1 MKRRWIA
8 MFSQT
13 GSEVAALAKH
23 LGQWPDVIITNNT
36 DRSKWCKKLQ
46 ELELRQKGKV
56 YGGGTTI
63 QVVSSI
69 QARTANFLHNIDGS
83 KNALITLHG
92 WLRIV
97 PKDICEQYEIVNGH
111 PGLITAFPEL
121 KGKDPQVRAYDAGY
135 ATIGSV
141 VHKVTPIVYTT
152 VEDSG
157 VLLTMRYLCEPKK
170 RRNIV
175 SFLWEKILDRFND
188 PQNPDMDLAYPT
200 RRAITS
206 SFGGKSDGGADE

>member
-1 MKRRWIA
+1 

-46 ELELRQKGKV
+46 ELELRQKGKI
-56 YGGGTTI
+56 YGGGPTI

-69 QARTANFLHNIDGS
+69 QARTANFLHNIEGS
-83 KNALITLHG
+83 KSALITLHG

-111 PGLITAFPEL
+111 PGLITTFPEL
-121 KGKDPQVRAYDAGY
+121 KGKDPQQKAYDGGY

-141 VHKVTPIVYTT
+141 VHKVTPIVDDG
-152 VEDSG
+152 E
-157 VLLTMRYLCEPKK
+157 VLEWTATYQDEFD
-170 RRNIV
+170 N
-175 SFLWEKILDRFND
+175 LDDTFAK
-188 PQNPDMDLAYPT
+188 LKH
-200 RRAITS
+200 TS
-206 SFGGKSDGGADE
+206 YSAWVKFFDKQ